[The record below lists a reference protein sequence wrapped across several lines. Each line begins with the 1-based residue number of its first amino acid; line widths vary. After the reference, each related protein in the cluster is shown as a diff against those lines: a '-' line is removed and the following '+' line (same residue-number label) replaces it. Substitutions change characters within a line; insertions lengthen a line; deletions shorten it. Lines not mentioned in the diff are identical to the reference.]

1 MNHID
6 EEKTA
11 TKKSLSH
18 EVLIYSTIPRFFGHR
33 RLRQSSRRLAV
44 RRFAISGGTA
54 RCPRAISSF
63 GAGRRHVSPRGE
75 KERGDVALV
84 TFIEW
89 YRGILTHTELYP
101 KFAILTLTARYE
113 RYIPVCQVAGTRI
126 ARYRV
131 VPPKIDRQR
140 SIEGRNRPSAVD

>member
-1 MNHID
+1 MAWYVPYQWSVGVPVQTSKANHGYNSMTLMIW
-6 EEKTA
+6 
-11 TKKSLSH
+11 
-18 EVLIYSTIPRFFGHR
+18 
-33 RLRQSSRRLAV
+33 
-44 RRFAISGGTA
+44 FAISGGTA

-101 KFAILTLTARYE
+101 RFAILTFTARYG
-113 RYIPVCQVAGTRI
+113 RYIPVCQVAGTRT

-131 VPPKIDRQR
+131 VPPKFDRQR